1 MKNIKKSALAFMG
14 AGLLFGASC
23 KKDFYTT
30 ANNNP
35 NAPKTVTPATLLS
48 PIEGSLAYTQ
58 GGDMSRFASLI
69 MQQTYGYSRQ
79 SAAYYQYIFTGQ
91 DVDQLW
97 GNLYT
102 SVMENDL
109 QLIQQSDA
117 KQYNVYSGIGRVILA
132 YSLQLTVDNW
142 GSAPYSKAF
151 GGASNLQPAYDVD
164 STLYKVALSLC
175 DSAITFL
182 NNPNPGFLVP
192 GADDAIYGGN
202 AAEWINFAHAI
213 KARLY
218 IHQKGAANAALALN
232 EISQSFQSNADN
244 AFYNGFVASNA
255 NANNPWY
262 QFNNQRGDISF
273 VMSTLGASMLTDND
287 PRYNILIDTTAADG
301 GDYLGAYYGGPG
313 AGVELITYEELQ
325 FMQAEAILRTGG
337 SPSAALTA
345 YTNGITAS
353 LTKLGVSSTLAS
365 AYLASHSSFSPTPMM
380 DICNEENVSLYLNP
394 EAWTMWRRNGFPT
407 LTSQSAT
414 AGVGIPVRLLYPQ
427 TEYSYNKANTP
438 ANSTMY
444 VPKIFWEN

>member
-1 MKNIKKSALAFMG
+1 MG

-23 KKDFYTT
+23 KKDFYTS
-30 ANNNP
+30 ANTNP
-35 NAPKTVTPATLLS
+35 NAPKTVTPATLLA

-91 DVDQLW
+91 DVDQMW

-109 QLIQQSDA
+109 QLIQLSDA
-117 KQYNVYSGIGRVILA
+117 KQYNVYSGIGRVIMA

-142 GSAPYSKAF
+142 GSVPYSKAF
-151 GGASNLQPAYDVD
+151 GGATNLQPAYDAD
-164 STLYKVALSLC
+164 SSLYRVILSMC
-175 DSAITFL
+175 DSAISFL
-182 NNPNPGFLVP
+182 NNANPGFLTP
-192 GADDAIYGGN
+192 GGEDAIYGGN
-202 AAEWINFAHAI
+202 AAAWVNFAHAI
-213 KARLY
+213 KARIY
-218 IHQKGAANAALALN
+218 IHQKGSGYAALALN

-244 AFYNGFVASNA
+244 AYYNGFVASNA

-273 VMSTLGASMLTDND
+273 ALSTLGSTMLADND
-287 PRYNILIDTTAADG
+287 PRYNILIDTTAADH

-325 FMQAEAILRTGG
+325 FIQAEAMIRTGNTTG
-337 SPSAALTA
+337 ALTA

-353 LTKLGVSSTLAS
+353 LTKLGVSTSLAT
-365 AYLASHSSFSPTPMM
+365 AYLASHSTFSSTPIA

-394 EAWTMWRRNGFPT
+394 EAWTMWRRTGYPT
-407 LTSQSAT
+407 LTSTSAT
-414 AGVGIPVRLLYPQ
+414 SGVGIPVRMLYPQ
-427 TEYSYNKANTP
+427 TEYSYNKINTP